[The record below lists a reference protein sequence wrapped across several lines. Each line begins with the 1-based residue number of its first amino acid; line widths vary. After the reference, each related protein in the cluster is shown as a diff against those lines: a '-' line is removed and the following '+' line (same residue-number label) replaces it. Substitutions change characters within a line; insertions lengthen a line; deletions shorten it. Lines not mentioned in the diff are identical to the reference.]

1 MSFFNNG
8 LQNAIA
14 ASSSILGSILF
25 FGIIGY
31 LLFNKYDN
39 IFWLIG
45 FLIIGS
51 CFGLYDLYKQ
61 IKK

>member
-8 LQNAIA
+8 LQKAIA
-14 ASSSILGSILF
+14 ASSMLF

-31 LLFNKYDN
+31 LLFYKYDN

-51 CFGLYDLYKQ
+51 CFGLYDLYRQ
-61 IKK
+61 INK